1 MKKITIIMF
10 SMFLFI
16 LWGCTPSKIEEGALK
31 DFILPEFIYDDV
43 SFPTQFV
50 DSDNN
55 THQLNYSSSDSN
67 ILTITGKIGKIDKDE
82 EVTIS
87 VTMEFDK
94 KTYQRDYMIL
104 VLKGPFEE
112 GVLSDLSIP
121 EIIYEDYTFLYTMN
135 DNLDQKYNLTYYSS
149 NEDVLDNKGQVTRSD
164 KDENIVIKVVADR
177 EKHVYIKEYNVL
189 VPSSKTEMSEDIIA
203 ALEAKDSFDLG
214 IETIESNINLPISYS
229 GFDLTW
235 VSSNKEVI
243 DDKGNYYPIDQD
255 ENITLTVKFEKNDKV
270 LASKDFAVLVKKTS
284 PEDKLVFVHSSI
296 VIPSIIAED
305 DVIQLDSS
313 FSYGVQGSWESSEP
327 DALSNDGK
335 VVFKTYEQSVVLTL
349 TLSYLDEVKQFDYI
363 ITISAIE
370 NSFEFLEAV
379 SSINIPLETKNNI
392 YLPSTVNI
400 NNEDIILEYNISKP
414 DIISYDGIINR
425 DNNDEEVLIVI
436 KRILENR
443 IEMIEKNIVVLG
455 YAVEAV
461 AELLDLGIEETYV
474 DIELPS
480 SFMGYEI
487 LWLSYNEDVISS
499 SGKYSFVSVDTEV
512 TLSALFAA
520 GSYPEKEIKVIAKPI
535 PDSVRLNMIINTIE
549 IPEVVGTNLNLETV
563 YDYSVTGEWTS
574 SDEYV
579 ITTDGIVYLTSI
591 EKNVT
596 LSLTLYSG
604 EETLTKLFIV
614 KTIAIEGKQ
623 VMGHNYQDYAKDYN
637 LMSMV
642 DVHLE
647 DERLVLD
654 EGKTTG
660 TYVSSE
666 FNTIGFERLVASWAA
681 ISSMK
686 GTVEIEIKV
695 KVDGI
700 WSKYFSYQKWGLG
713 LQNKSIDSSDSIAKL
728 STDEVVILNS
738 KTAVAYQYKVT
749 LRRNASLDESP
760 KLLLVAVAL
769 TIPNYTYPVDTT
781 GFPDFVDYDVPLLNQ
796 NEVPVIGNS
805 ICSIT
810 SSTMLLKY
818 KGHNFEEYDSEYE
831 HRYIAGLFKDYGANI
846 YGNWVYNTV
855 GMSAYGEETFVNKMY
870 SFAELQKHLL
880 EVGPISAS
888 VKGNMGL
895 YTTAGHLIVV
905 RGYRITNG
913 QTYVITNDPNI
924 NSRFGND
931 LFVYYEYPLATFIN
945 VWRGVNYIIK

>member
-1 MKKITIIMF
+1 
-10 SMFLFI
+10 
-16 LWGCTPSKIEEGALK
+16 
-31 DFILPEFIYDDV
+31 
-43 SFPTQFV
+43 
-50 DSDNN
+50 
-55 THQLNYSSSDSN
+55 
-67 ILTITGKIGKIDKDE
+67 
-82 EVTIS
+82 
-87 VTMEFDK
+87 
-94 KTYQRDYMIL
+94 
-104 VLKGPFEE
+104 
-112 GVLSDLSIP
+112 
-121 EIIYEDYTFLYTMN
+121 
-135 DNLDQKYNLTYYSS
+135 
-149 NEDVLDNKGQVTRSD
+149 
-164 KDENIVIKVVADR
+164 
-177 EKHVYIKEYNVL
+177 
-189 VPSSKTEMSEDIIA
+189 
-203 ALEAKDSFDLG
+203 
-214 IETIESNINLPISYS
+214 
-229 GFDLTW
+229 
-235 VSSNKEVI
+235 
-243 DDKGNYYPIDQD
+243 
-255 ENITLTVKFEKNDKV
+255 
-270 LASKDFAVLVKKTS
+270 
-284 PEDKLVFVHSSI
+284 
-296 VIPSIIAED
+296 
-305 DVIQLDSS
+305 DVIQLDNS

-349 TLSYLDEVKQFDYI
+349 TLSFLDEVKQFDYI

-455 YAVEAV
+455 YDVEEV
-461 AELLDLGIEETYV
+461 AELFDLGIEETYV

-535 PDSVRLNMIINTIE
+535 PDYVRLNMIINTIE

-574 SDEYV
+574 SDEGV